1 LNYGAN
7 IYQEG
12 KMALSEPSYN
22 NFKWRDCIAQSA
34 NHQHADRGLP
44 VPDIVLYMNLPREV
58 AAKRPGFGKEVFEK
72 EEMQQEV
79 QRLFAEISKDVP
91 EWREVDANRDIEVI
105 RREVFQI
112 AMKLAKE
119 KAEEGEDV
127 NQMKKLW
134 LE

>member
-1 LNYGAN
+1 
-7 IYQEG
+7 
-12 KMALSEPSYN
+12 
-22 NFKWRDCIAQSA
+22 
-34 NHQHADRGLP
+34 
-44 VPDIVLYMNLPREV
+44 MNLPREV

>member
-1 LNYGAN
+1 L
-7 IYQEG
+7 
-12 KMALSEPSYN
+12 
-22 NFKWRDCIAQSA
+22 
-34 NHQHADRGLP
+34 QHADRGLP